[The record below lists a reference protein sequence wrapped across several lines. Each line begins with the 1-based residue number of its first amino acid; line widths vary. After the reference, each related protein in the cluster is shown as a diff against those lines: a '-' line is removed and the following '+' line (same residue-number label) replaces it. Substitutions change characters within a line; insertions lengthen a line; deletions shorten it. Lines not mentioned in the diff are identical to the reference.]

1 MTPDTAMPNL
11 DVVLDVPVQLTV
23 RIGTSSLPMRE
34 VLRLESGSIIQLD
47 RTADQPVDLLVNS
60 KLVARG
66 EVVVVENRFGFK
78 LTEVVR
84 NAPAAA

>member
-1 MTPDTAMPNL
+1 MPNL

-23 RIGTSSLPMRE
+23 RIGTSNLPMRE

-78 LTEVVR
+78 LTEVIR
-84 NAPAAA
+84 GGATAST

>member
-1 MTPDTAMPNL
+1 MDPAMPNL

-23 RIGTSSLPMRE
+23 RIGTSNLPMRE

-78 LTEVVR
+78 LTEVIR
-84 NAPAAA
+84 GGAPASA

>member
-1 MTPDTAMPNL
+1 MPNL

-23 RIGTSSLPMRE
+23 RIGTSNLPMRE
-34 VLRLESGSIIQLD
+34 VLRLENGSIIQLD

-78 LTEVVR
+78 LTEVIRGGAQAV
-84 NAPAAA
+84 A

>member
-1 MTPDTAMPNL
+1 MPNL

-23 RIGTSSLPMRE
+23 RIGTSNLPMRE

-78 LTEVVR
+78 LTEVIR
-84 NAPAAA
+84 GGAPAPA

>member
-1 MTPDTAMPNL
+1 MDPAMPNL

-23 RIGTSSLPMRE
+23 RIGTSNLPMRE

-78 LTEVVR
+78 LTEVIR
-84 NAPAAA
+84 GGAPAPA

>member
-1 MTPDTAMPNL
+1 MDPAMPNL

-23 RIGTSSLPMRE
+23 RIGTSNLPMRE

-78 LTEVVR
+78 LTEVIR
-84 NAPAAA
+84 SGNSAGS

>member
-1 MTPDTAMPNL
+1 MDPAMPNL

-23 RIGTSSLPMRE
+23 RIGTSNLPMRE
-34 VLRLESGSIIQLD
+34 VLRLETGSIIQLD

-78 LTEVVR
+78 LTEVIR
-84 NAPAAA
+84 GGAPAPA

>member
-1 MTPDTAMPNL
+1 MPNL

-23 RIGTSSLPMRE
+23 RIGTSNLPMRE
-34 VLRLESGSIIQLD
+34 VLRLETGSIIQLD

-78 LTEVVR
+78 LTEVIR
-84 NAPAAA
+84 GGAPAPA

>member
-1 MTPDTAMPNL
+1 MPNL

-23 RIGTSSLPMRE
+23 RIGTSNLPMRE
-34 VLRLESGSIIQLD
+34 VLRLESGSILQLD
-47 RTADQPVDLLVNS
+47 RAADQPVDLLVNS

-78 LTEVVR
+78 LTEMIR
-84 NAPAAA
+84 GNSGS

>member
-1 MTPDTAMPNL
+1 MDPAMPNL

-23 RIGTSSLPMRE
+23 RIGTSNLPMRE

-78 LTEVVR
+78 LTEVIR
-84 NAPAAA
+84 GGAPAPV

>member
-1 MTPDTAMPNL
+1 MDPTMPNL

-23 RIGTSSLPMRE
+23 RIGTSNLPMRE

-78 LTEVVR
+78 LTEVIRGGVTTQS
-84 NAPAAA
+84 

>member
-1 MTPDTAMPNL
+1 MPNL

-23 RIGTSSLPMRE
+23 RIGTSNLPMRE

-78 LTEVVR
+78 LTEVIR
-84 NAPAAA
+84 GGAPAPV

>member
-1 MTPDTAMPNL
+1 MDPAMPNL

-23 RIGTSSLPMRE
+23 RIGTSNLPMRE

-78 LTEVVR
+78 LTEVIR
-84 NAPAAA
+84 GGAPAAA

>member
-1 MTPDTAMPNL
+1 MDPTMPNL

-23 RIGTSSLPMRE
+23 RIGTSNLPMRE

-78 LTEVVR
+78 LTEVIR
-84 NAPAAA
+84 GGASTPN

>member
-1 MTPDTAMPNL
+1 MPNL

-23 RIGTSSLPMRE
+23 RIGTSNLPMRE

-78 LTEVVR
+78 LTEVIR
-84 NAPAAA
+84 SGNSAGS

>member
-1 MTPDTAMPNL
+1 MPNL

-23 RIGTSSLPMRE
+23 RIGTSNLPMRE

-78 LTEVVR
+78 LTEVIRGGVTTQS
-84 NAPAAA
+84 

>member
-1 MTPDTAMPNL
+1 MPNL

-23 RIGTSSLPMRE
+23 RIGTSNLPMRE

-78 LTEVVR
+78 LTEVIR
-84 NAPAAA
+84 GGGSTPT